1 MCIQENASTENDS
14 TCHLYVEGN
23 KGKLIKAREKNGDHR
38 GLRTGGIEEMFSGFF
53 KKYLFIYLAALGLSC
68 SKQNL

>member
-1 MCIQENASTENDS
+1 MHIQENASTENDS

-53 KKYLFIYLAALGLSC
+53 
-68 SKQNL
+68 